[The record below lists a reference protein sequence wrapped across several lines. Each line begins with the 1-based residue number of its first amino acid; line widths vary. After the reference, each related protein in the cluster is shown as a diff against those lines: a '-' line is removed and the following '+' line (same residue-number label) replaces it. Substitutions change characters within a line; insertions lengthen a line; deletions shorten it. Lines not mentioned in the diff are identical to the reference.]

1 MDPHAYFALLKVDLF
16 FPEAGSLKAKR
27 AHLNRI
33 KSWLREREGAAVSE
47 VGHRDTWQRSTLA
60 VALTGDSEHRCT
72 DAVDAVAR
80 RLAEWDPVIAH
91 RVLSWADTE
100 AIG

>member
-1 MDPHAYFALLKVDLF
+1 MDAYFALLKVDLH

-33 KSWLREREGAAVSE
+33 KAWLREREGAAVSE

-60 VALTGDSEHRCT
+60 VALTADSAHRCS
-72 DAVDAVAR
+72 DAADGVFR
-80 RLAEWDPVIAH
+80 RLAQWDPSVEH
-91 RVLSWADTE
+91 RIFSWADTE
-100 AIG
+100 SLG

>member
-1 MDPHAYFALLKVDLF
+1 MHTHAYFALLKVDLF
-16 FPEAGSLKAKR
+16 FPDAGSLKAKR

-33 KSWLREREGAAVSE
+33 KAWLREREGAAVSE
-47 VGHRDTWQRSTLA
+47 VDHLDTWQRSTLA
-60 VALTGDSEHRCT
+60 VAITGDSEHRCAN
-72 DAVDAVAR
+72 AVDAVAR
-80 RLAEWDPVIAH
+80 RLAEWDPVVAH

>member
-1 MDPHAYFALLKVDLF
+1 MHAYFALLQVDLH

-33 KSWLREREGAAVSE
+33 KAWLREREGAAVSE
-47 VGHRDTWQRSTLA
+47 VGHHDTWQRSTLA
-60 VALTGDSEHRCT
+60 VALTSDSEHRCS
-72 DAVDAVAR
+72 DAADQVAR
-80 RLAEWDPVIAH
+80 RLAQWDPVVER
-91 RVLSWADTE
+91 RVLSWTDTE